1 MHQHVLGHAVAGGTV
16 EREQIDLDLLQRFDC
31 LALSALVRD
40 RALYYFSKRIL
51 DVVVSALALA
61 ILSPLLALV
70 AVLIVLD
77 SGWPIIFKQERVG
90 AQRWSRA
97 GYSYWRQTT
106 FTCYKFRTMVRNANP
121 FMHQAFIKAYV
132 EGQVQRSGA
141 NGTQFKL
148 NNDPR
153 VTRIGRIL
161 RKASLDELPQLANV
175 LKGDMSLVGPRPLPA
190 YEVAEFQAWH
200 RERLAALQGLTGP
213 WQVHGR
219 CQVPFEEQMR
229 MDIEYVRNQSLRLDL
244 KILILTIP
252 AVLSGRGA
260 E

>member
-1 MHQHVLGHAVAGGTV
+1 V
-16 EREQIDLDLLQRFDC
+16 
-31 LALSALVRD
+31 
-40 RALYYFSKRIL
+40 
-51 DVVVSALALA
+51 
-61 ILSPLLALV
+61 ILSPLIALI
-70 AVLIVLD
+70 ALLIVLD
-77 SGWPIIFKQERVG
+77 SGWPVIFSQKRVG
-90 AQRWSRA
+90 AHRWTRE
-97 GYSYWRQTT
+97 GYSYWQRTT
-106 FTCYKFRTMVRNANP
+106 FTCYKFRTMVQNADP
-121 FMHQAFIKAYV
+121 SAHQAFIKAYV
-132 EGQVQRSGA
+132 QGQVERSGA

-148 NNDPR
+148 NNDHR
-153 VTRIGRIL
+153 VTPIGRIL

-175 LKGDMSLVGPRPLPA
+175 LKGEMSLVGPRPLPA

-229 MDIEYVRNQSLRLDL
+229 MDIEYVRNQSLWLDL